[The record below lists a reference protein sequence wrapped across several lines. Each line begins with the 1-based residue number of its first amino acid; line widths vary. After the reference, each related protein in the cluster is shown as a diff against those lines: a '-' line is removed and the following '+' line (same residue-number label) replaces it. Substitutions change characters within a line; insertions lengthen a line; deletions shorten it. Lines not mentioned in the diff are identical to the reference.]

1 MSVFSQVLT
10 ESPLYLGGGTVFNYK
25 TTDFKVNTLS
35 FNISSWI
42 YKHRSTGHR
51 DGSVIIVDK
60 LTFKLSEF
68 TLQP

>member
-35 FNISSWI
+35 FNIYISLCTYIFNFVDSCTQFI
-42 YKHRSTGHR
+42 HR
-51 DGSVIIVDK
+51 DGSMIIVDN
-60 LTFKLSEF
+60 LTFK
-68 TLQP
+68 